1 MVSQLLDFPDVKA
14 ATSVADREDLFRFV
28 KLAKAGGNPEQIR
41 SLLEL
46 ARRQGDT
53 DVVDPFTPVA
63 APVPGPGAPSGGLDE
78 AAILELIRTG
88 IAEAAAAAPAAGGF
102 PAPIFTID
110 IEALLA
116 PANLPEPTFETP
128 TGGAAVGAGL
138 QDLLAQIEV
147 LLAANA
153 QRQQERQTNIQLA
166 DFISQVSRADPVRAA
181 NLQFLLTGE
190 QAGGGIEQFTRALA
204 LGEKPLSFGGLPP
217 SVQVGVGGQNI
228 DLLTSLTTPQRL
240 AIEASPDLLT
250 LFQSLEAESG
260 LDILGQ
266 SRRAMIPGGVLPAA
280 PI

>member
-1 MVSQLLDFPDVKA
+1 MVMALKDAPNITDPL
-14 ATSVADREDLFRFV
+14 RFV
-28 KLAKAGGNPEQIR
+28 NLLKAGGNPEQIR
-41 SLLEL
+41 SLLEFS
-46 ARRQGDT
+46 RRQGDT

-63 APVPGPGAPSGGLDE
+63 APVPGPQAPTPAAGLDE
-78 AAILELIRTG
+78 AAILELIRSG

-102 PAPIFTID
+102 PSPIFTID
-110 IEALLA
+110 IESLLA
-116 PANLPEPTFETP
+116 PANLPEPVFEAP

-138 QDLLAQIEV
+138 EGLLAQFEM

-181 NLQFLLTGE
+181 NLQFALTGE